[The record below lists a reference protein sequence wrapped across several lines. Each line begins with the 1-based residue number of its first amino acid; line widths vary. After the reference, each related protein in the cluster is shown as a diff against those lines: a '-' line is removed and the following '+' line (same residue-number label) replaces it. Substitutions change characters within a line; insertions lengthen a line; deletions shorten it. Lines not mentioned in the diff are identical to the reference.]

1 MSRSA
6 LKKQIVKENQLGR
19 RIKWAREKIKVGF
32 RDIEKEL
39 GIPESN
45 IRSME
50 NGGRTTIYEDLQLLA
65 DYFSRKLS
73 KKYKSVS
80 PIYQG
85 EEVKEVTVLWLMYG
99 RDNARLIYEKTIEA
113 IREDFREREME
124 LIERN
129 FALDMALTN
138 LRREVNKDANKSA

>member
-1 MSRSA
+1 MSRA
-6 LKKQIVKENQLGR
+6 LLKKQITKENQLGK

-45 IRSME
+45 IRSIE
-50 NGGRTTIYEDLQLLA
+50 NGGRTTIYEDLQILA
-65 DYFSRKLS
+65 DYFTKEIRRKF
-73 KKYKSVS
+73 KTVN
-80 PIYQG
+80 PRYQG
-85 EEVKEVTVLWLMYG
+85 EEVDEITVIWLMFG
-99 RDNARLIYEKTIEA
+99 QDAAKRVFERTIEI

-129 FALDMALTN
+129 FALDRIIST
-138 LRREVNKDANKSA
+138 LRQEKSKK